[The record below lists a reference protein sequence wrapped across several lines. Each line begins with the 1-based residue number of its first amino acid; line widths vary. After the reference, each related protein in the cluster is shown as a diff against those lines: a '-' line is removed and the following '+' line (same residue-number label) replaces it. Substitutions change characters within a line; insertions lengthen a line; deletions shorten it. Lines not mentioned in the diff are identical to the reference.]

1 MKPSV
6 NSAIPLILATL
17 LNAFLP
23 AAAKA
28 QEADLSCMNYR
39 VLDKIQVAE
48 RYNEY
53 DVIVENR
60 CPGAVYWTMCIER
73 LDSRTSKILES
84 HTPSGYAEKERK
96 SRVNLQMKKGDEQEF
111 RQRFQEFYVNI
122 TYGID
127 RPASPK
133 CVATLCEA
141 QKREARADFR
151 ANLKAWE
158 QAEKA
163 LKARLEKECPESG
176 WGVTDE
182 VETCRAGIREAAQSE
197 QDRFEQTDA
206 ELRERV
212 LAGDPAYCQLH
223 GGDLVPD

>member
-1 MKPSV
+1 MKRSV
-6 NSAIPLILATL
+6 NSAFPLILATL

-60 CPGAVYWTMCIER
+60 CPGAVYYTMCIER

-84 HTPSGYAEKERK
+84 HTPSGYVEKDRK
-96 SRVNLQMKKGDEQEF
+96 SRVNLQMKKSDEQEF

-122 TYGID
+122 TYGNHRHQI
-127 RPASPK
+127 
-133 CVATLCEA
+133 
-141 QKREARADFR
+141 RAIPVSI
-151 ANLKAWE
+151 KA
-158 QAEKA
+158 A
-163 LKARLEKECPESG
+163 
-176 WGVTDE
+176 
-182 VETCRAGIREAAQSE
+182 
-197 QDRFEQTDA
+197 
-206 ELRERV
+206 
-212 LAGDPAYCQLH
+212 
-223 GGDLVPD
+223 